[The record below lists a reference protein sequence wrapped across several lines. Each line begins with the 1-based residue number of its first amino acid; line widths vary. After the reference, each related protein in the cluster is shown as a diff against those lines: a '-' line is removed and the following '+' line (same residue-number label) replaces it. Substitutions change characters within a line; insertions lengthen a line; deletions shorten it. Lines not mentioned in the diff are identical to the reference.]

1 MRYLIKIISFS
12 AFLIQLLA
20 FHTEAN
26 DKAQGVKQFDKLTY
40 GAASQNWGVS
50 STSQGI
56 IYFANH
62 QGLLEFDGTTWTL
75 YKLPNQNFLRA
86 VKVKSDS
93 IIYSSGYMELGFWKS
108 DNFGKLQYYSLTP
121 KAQKYF
127 TKNIEFWNIATTD
140 NAVYF
145 HSFAGILSYH
155 SDSVSTIELPGFSS
169 VMSKVNDKV
178 LVAINNDGI
187 YEITDNSTKP
197 IIQDDFFNGK
207 LIRFILPY
215 KNSQLLIGTASHG
228 IFIWNKNEFRQWKPE
243 WREYF
248 IENELNRGIYSDKGQ
263 LIIGTII
270 DGVVVFD
277 KAENLQK
284 KVNIENGLLNN
295 TVLGIDADVWGNTW
309 LALDDGIGF
318 VSHKTKTDFSIEE
331 IPGVGAIYSTAILD
345 NNIYFGTN
353 QGLFVKSP
361 KASRNSPELITGTQ
375 GQIWDIKIIDGKL
388 WAGHNH
394 GTFLVEGR
402 DAKIISP
409 QSGGFAI
416 KQDTKNSKRFIQS
429 TYSNLVTYTKSENNS
444 ITVKN
449 IDGFY
454 DLIRYLEIDHL
465 GNIWASHMHRGVFK
479 LVTDDARENVEKTSY
494 FGEEVFGKDYSI
506 HVFKIENRIVFTTNE
521 KLFTYDDLK
530 DTIVPYIFMNEKLG
544 KFSLAHRIV
553 EAPNHHYWFICDN
566 CVGLFEINNE
576 NISLIKEVPTSLF
589 STTPLVNGFENIFPV
604 TDRKA
609 VLCLQNGI
617 ASLDATIADSSFLL
631 HQYQPVIRQ
640 IEIYN
645 NRGKNK
651 LLPLNTSDTKFNH
664 NFNNVVFRFSFP
676 HINELDINYQCFLEG
691 LNIDWTG
698 KTSNPEFRFERL
710 PAGKYNLKVKATDL
724 WENESQVY
732 SIQFEI
738 KPPWYISSLA
748 LFAYFILFILFIIGF
763 SNWRIQQTRKKV
775 QKQFEA
781 REKEL
786 IKLRNEKLRN
796 EVEYKSKELANS
808 TLAIIKKNEF
818 LLNLKK
824 TIDKQKVE
832 LGSRY
837 PDKYFN
843 YLNKKI
849 DDSITNQDDWQIFE
863 TNFERAHEQFF
874 GKLKESY
881 PELSSNDLR
890 LCAYLRMNLS
900 SKEIAPLLGISVRG
914 VENHRY
920 KLRKK
925 FNLEHDDSLVET
937 IISI

>member
-12 AFLIQLLA
+12 AFLIQSLA
-20 FHTEAN
+20 FHADAT
-26 DKAQGVKQFDKLTY
+26 DLAQGVKQFDKLTY
-40 GAASQNWGVS
+40 AAASQNWGVS
-50 STSQGI
+50 STLDGI

-62 QGLLEFDGTTWTL
+62 KGLLEFDGTTWTL
-75 YKLPNQNFLRA
+75 YKLPDQNFLRA

-93 IIYSSGYMELGFWKS
+93 IIYSSGYMELGFWKT
-108 DNFGKLQYYSLTP
+108 DNFGKLQYHSLTP

-140 NAVYF
+140 SAVYF

-155 SDSVSTIELPGFSS
+155 SDSVSKIELPGFSS
-169 VMSKVNDKV
+169 VMSKVNEKV
-178 LVAINNDGI
+178 LVAINNNGI

-197 IIQDDFFNGK
+197 FIYGDFFNGK

-228 IFIWNKNEFRQWKPE
+228 IFVWSKNEFRMWKPE
-243 WREYF
+243 WQEYF
-248 IENELNRGIYSDKGQ
+248 IEKEVNRGIYSEKGQ

-270 DGVVVFD
+270 DGIVVFD
-277 KAENLQK
+277 EDEKLEK
-284 KVNIENGLLNN
+284 KVNIESGLLNN
-295 TVLGIDADVWGNTW
+295 TVLGIDADVWGNIW

-318 VSHKTKTDFSIEE
+318 VSHKTRAGFSVEE

-353 QGLFVKSP
+353 QGLFVKSLETTG
-361 KASRNSPELITGTQ
+361 NSPELISGTQ
-375 GQIWDIKIIDGKL
+375 GQIWDIKIIDGNL
-388 WAGHNH
+388 WAGHNK
-394 GTFLVEGR
+394 GTFLVEDR
-402 DAKIISP
+402 DAKIVSS

-444 ITVKN
+444 VTVKN

-465 GNIWASHMHRGVFK
+465 GNIWASHMHRGIFK
-479 LVTDDARENVEKTSY
+479 IVTDDARENVEKETRY
-494 FGEEVFGKDYSI
+494 GEEVFGKDHSI
-506 HVFKIENRIVFTTNE
+506 NVFKIENRIVFTTNE
-521 KLFTYDDLK
+521 TIFTYDDLK
-530 DTIVPYIFMNEKLG
+530 DTIIPFQLMNEKLG
-544 KFSLAHRIV
+544 KFSSAHRII

-576 NISLIKEVPTSLF
+576 NFSLIKEFPTSLF
-589 STTPLVNGFENIFPV
+589 SNTPLVNGFENILPI

-609 VLCLQNGI
+609 ILCLQNGI
-617 ASLDATIADSSFLL
+617 ARLDATVADSSFLFD
-631 HQYQPVIRQ
+631 QYQPIIRQ
-640 IEIYN
+640 IEIYT

-651 LLPLNTSDTKFNH
+651 LLPLNTSNTKIKY
-664 NFNNVVFRFSFP
+664 NFNNLAFRFSFP
-676 HINELDINYQCFLEG
+676 YINDLNITYQYFLDG
-691 LNIDWTG
+691 LNIDWTE

-710 PAGKYNLKVKATDL
+710 PAGKYTLKVKAIDL
-724 WENESQVY
+724 WENESRVS

-738 KPPWYISSLA
+738 QPPWYISSLA
-748 LFAYFILFILFIIGF
+748 LFAYFILVSLFIIGF
-763 SNWRIQQTRKKV
+763 SNWGMQQTRKKV
-775 QKQFEA
+775 QKQFEV

-796 EVEYKSKELANS
+796 EIEYKSKELANS
-808 TLAIIKKNEF
+808 TMAIIKKNEF
-818 LLNLKK
+818 LLDLKK
-824 TIDKQKVE
+824 NIEKQKTE
-832 LGSRY
+832 LGTRY

-843 YLNKKI
+843 YLNDKI
-849 DDSITNQDDWQIFE
+849 DTNISNQDDWQVFE

-874 GKLKESY
+874 GKIKDLY
-881 PELSSNDLR
+881 PELTSSDLR

-914 VENHRY
+914 IENHRY
-920 KLRKK
+920 RLRKK
-925 FNLEHDDSLVET
+925 MNLKHDESLTDT
-937 IISI
+937 IHSI